1 MSEQQV
7 PTVIYAA
14 QKLIVDGVRARLL
27 GLLVNADDALF
38 ELAARCS
45 QDVDRKRC
53 FDLARLLRQQR
64 SELIEHFCRAM
75 NRADR
80 LWARRD
86 FRIHAADPSWL
97 DARLLSTHV
106 RTHFSPLLSA
116 VAANVGRLLEVEV
129 DDPDALPFSPTCVG
143 AAYLESRSMVSDICP
158 EAAPYLD
165 GLFVRYVV
173 DRLGSIY
180 GDALTLLT
188 SGDDALPSAIPERR

>member
-1 MSEQQV
+1 MSDQQV
-7 PTVIYAA
+7 PAVIYAA
-14 QKLIVDGVRARLL
+14 QKVIVDGVRARLL

-45 QDVDRKRC
+45 QDEDRKRC

-97 DARLLSTHV
+97 AARLLSLHV

-116 VAANVGRLLEVEV
+116 VAANVGRLLEIEV
-129 DDPDALPFSPTCVG
+129 QDAEALPFSPTCVG
-143 AAYLESRSMVSDICP
+143 AAYLESRGMVSDICP

-173 DRLGSIY
+173 DRLGSVY
-180 GDALTLLT
+180 GEALTLLR
-188 SGDDALPSAIPERR
+188 SYEHALPAAIPERR